1 VAKVGRSFEQVTKD
15 KNPTGAGNPFDFLY
29 HPDGVVY
36 RYYTLRLA
44 QAETAAGPTAPFAP
58 HHAGA
63 TPAAFDAP
71 PPPPP
76 WQQGCPPP
84 WADRPLPPPPPV
96 GGAHGYPP
104 PPPWQQQQQQ
114 PPPPPPQY
122 DASHSPLGE
131 AAGRRGRSFTEGPGR
146 SEREKSPARLAAEAA
161 AAAGDTAAMMNYH
174 MRQAAA
180 KVCLPRCFAIRD
192 ATRTFSHRRVFA
204 MAEHATTSSS
214 LPTPVGMAGD

>member
-1 VAKVGRSFEQVTKD
+1 MAKVGRSFEQVTKD
-15 KNPTGAGNPFDFLY
+15 KNPTGEGTPFDFLY

-44 QAETAAGPTAPFAP
+44 QAEAALPAGPTAPFAP
-58 HHAGA
+58 HHADA
-63 TPAAFDAP
+63 TPAAFGAPP

-76 WQQGCPPP
+76 WQQERPPP

-96 GGAHGYPP
+96 RGYPP
-104 PPPWQQQQQQ
+104 PPPWQQQPQQQ
-114 PPPPPPQY
+114 QQPPQY
-122 DASHSPLGE
+122 DASHPPLEE

-146 SEREKSPARLAAEAA
+146 SERDKSPARRAAEAA

-180 KVCLPRCFAIRD
+180 KVPFPALPLL
-192 ATRTFSHRRVFA
+192 RTPPAARGALFTTPRVRHGA
-204 MAEHATTSSS
+204 CTD
-214 LPTPVGMAGD
+214 G